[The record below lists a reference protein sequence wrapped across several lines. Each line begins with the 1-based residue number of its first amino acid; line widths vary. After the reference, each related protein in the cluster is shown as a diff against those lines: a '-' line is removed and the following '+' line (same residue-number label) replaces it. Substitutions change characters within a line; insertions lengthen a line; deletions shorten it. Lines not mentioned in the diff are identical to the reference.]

1 LTDLNTLNKI
11 LPVQEHQHK
20 LLYFSEPYLQ
30 QIRTKLVDQ
39 KQDERGNWFAF
50 QQTIFYPQ
58 GGGQSADH
66 GWINGCEVRDVQKD
80 GETVWH
86 LLMEKLPPEAEM
98 KLDWNHRYDNMRQHS
113 GQHVLSASFSRLFNL
128 ETVSVHLGS
137 ENTLIE
143 LNTPGITPEQLQ
155 AAEEYANGVIA
166 QNLTVKQ
173 MWIYRD
179 DLTQYNLRR
188 DIKVDDDPIRVIQ
201 IGEHDC
207 TGCGGLHVQ
216 HTAEIGLIKI
226 TGTEKIRRH
235 IRVHSKIGRPA
246 YTYYSRLNEQVQRL
260 CTLLSMEIDDLP
272 ARVQTMLDEQ
282 RELNRQ
288 LKSVTEKWLMAYA
301 AELHS
306 GGPCGFF
313 MIADLAAEQANILCG
328 FWLARN
334 NKPCLIASGGPLRQ
348 LNFTMRS
355 PAGHKQNVLGFL
367 QKHGQEFS
375 LKGGGSADFVQ
386 GVINQSS
393 ADTTYSARL
402 QKQFEDYFTKQE

>member
-1 LTDLNTLNKI
+1 M
-11 LPVQEHQHK
+11 
-20 LLYFSEPYLQ
+20 LYFSEPYLQ
-30 QIRTKLVDQ
+30 QIRTNVVDQ

-86 LLMEKLPPEAEM
+86 LLTEKLAPDVEM
-98 KLDWNHRYDNMRQHS
+98 KIDWNNRYDNMRQHS

-155 AAEEYANGVIA
+155 AAEEHANGVVA
-166 QNLTVKQ
+166 QNLAVQQ
-173 MWIYRD
+173 MWIYR
-179 DLTQYNLRR
+179 
-188 DIKVDDDPIRVIQ
+188 
-201 IGEHDC
+201 
-207 TGCGGLHVQ
+207 
-216 HTAEIGLIKI
+216 I

-246 YTYYSRLNEQVQRL
+246 YAYYSKLNEQVQRL

-288 LKSVTEKWLMAYA
+288 LKTVTEKWLMAYA
-301 AELHS
+301 AELRS

-313 MIADLAAEQANILCG
+313 MIADLAAEQTNKLCG

-355 PAGHKQNVLGFL
+355 PTGHKQNVLGFL

-375 LKGGGSADFVQ
+375 LKGGGSAEFVQ
-386 GVINQSS
+386 GVINQTDSD
-393 ADTTYSARL
+393 AAYSARL